1 MSHFSPATIQFLK
14 DLKKNNE
21 REWFNEHKDD
31 YELLVREPALDFIE
45 SMTEPLSRISTE
57 FEAIPKKVGGSLMR
71 VYRDT
76 RFGNDKAP
84 YKTNI
89 GIQFRHRLGKD
100 IHAPGYYLH
109 IKPGECFVGVG
120 IWRPDSDTL
129 SKIRNAIIDKPDA
142 YKAALK
148 HRPFNCFEMAGD
160 SLKRPPRGFDGDHPM
175 INEIKRKD
183 FIAITLLDEKQ
194 LFDKGLPKLV
204 ASKFAAATPLMEFL
218 CKAIDVKF

>member
-21 REWFNEHKDD
+21 REWFNGHKDD
-31 YELLVREPALDFIE
+31 YESLVREPALDFIE
-45 SMTEPLSRISTE
+45 SMAEPLSRISTE

-76 RFGNDKAP
+76 RFGNDKTP

-100 IHAPGYYLH
+100 VHAPGYYLH
-109 IKPGECFVGVG
+109 IEPGECFVGVG

-129 SKIRNAIIDKPDA
+129 SRIRNAIVDKPEA

-148 HRPFNCFEMAGD
+148 HRPFKGFEMAGD

-175 INEIKRKD
+175 IDEIKRKD
-183 FIAITLLDEKQ
+183 FIAITPLEDKQ
-194 LFDKGLPKLV
+194 LFGKDLTKQIAKQF
-204 ASKFAAATPLMEFL
+204 SAATPLMEFL
-218 CKAIDVKF
+218 CKAIDLKF